1 MDSHGK
7 INYTP
12 IANQYVLSGSPP
24 LLCSST
30 LELLKAKIF
39 IASLLLEAFD
49 TMPKTALKAIGKVT
63 VPPYKF
69 PPCLITNRLINRVEI
84 RIRPDLM

>member
-12 IANQYVLSGSPP
+12 IANQYVLLGSPP

-30 LELLKAKIF
+30 LELLKA
-39 IASLLLEAFD
+39 
-49 TMPKTALKAIGKVT
+49 
-63 VPPYKF
+63 
-69 PPCLITNRLINRVEI
+69 
-84 RIRPDLM
+84 